1 MKQKEVKKPL
11 SRRITLQ
18 LLALMLAMTAIVG
31 GISYWALRSTYI
43 RMYNE
48 KAQDLVRTLAASIDG
63 NFMETYVRTG
73 ETDAYYEEVRELL
86 NRTKENFRG
95 IQYLYLLYPMEDYFI
110 YIVEGTKEG
119 DDPALLSYLG
129 DTFPYGEQAEVYQ
142 TVVETRKPLE
152 GINQSGDQGYG
163 SYISTLAPVL
173 DAAGNLTAIVEADC
187 VMDELNATINPY
199 AFRIL
204 SVLIVLSL
212 AVISVMILVLRQEV
226 TVPLAGLTKLVRSY
240 EHGATDADLSM
251 FPREDELR
259 YLAGSFQEMTVRIEQ
274 YITNLTAV
282 TAEKERIST
291 ELNVATQIQADMLPR
306 IFPAFPERKEF
317 DLFASMD
324 PAKEV
329 GGDFYDY
336 FMVDD
341 DHLALV
347 MADVSGKGVPAA
359 LFMVIAKTLLKNRVQ
374 AGGSPKEILADVN
387 NQLCEGN
394 EAELFVTVWLG
405 ILTISTG
412 DLITASAG
420 HEYPAVC
427 HADGQFS
434 LLHDKHG
441 LPLASMEFSRYRE
454 TAVKLEHGDALFIY
468 TDGVTEATSADRELF
483 GEDRMLAALNHHC
496 AESPSQILPGV
507 RREIDA
513 FVGDAPQFDDITMLC
528 LRFF

>member
-1 MKQKEVKKPL
+1 MNQEVKKPL
-11 SRRITLQ
+11 SRRIVKQ
-18 LLALMLAMTAIVG
+18 LLALMLVMTAVVS

-48 KAQDLVRTLAASIDG
+48 KAQDLVRTLAVSIDG
-63 NFMETYVRTG
+63 DPMESYVRTG
-73 ETDAYYEEVRELL
+73 ETDAYYEEVREMLC
-86 NRTKENFRG
+86 RTKAAFRG
-95 IQYLYLLYPMEDYFI
+95 IQYLYLLYPMDDYFI
-110 YIVEGTKEG
+110 YIVEGVTEE
-119 DDPALLSYLG
+119 DDPALASYLG
-129 DTFPYGEQAEVYQ
+129 DIFPYGEQAEVYH
-142 TVVETRKPLE
+142 TVVETKKPLE

-173 DAAGNLTAIVEADC
+173 DSAGNLAAIVEADC
-187 VMDELNATINPY
+187 VTDELNGTINPY
-199 AFRIL
+199 ALRIL

-212 AVISVMILVLRQEV
+212 AVTAVMILILRQEV
-226 TVPLAGLTKLVRSY
+226 TVPLTGLTGLVRAY
-240 EHGATDADLSM
+240 EHRALEADLSV
-251 FPREDELR
+251 FSREDELR

-291 ELNVATQIQADMLPR
+291 ELNVAAQIQADMLPR
-306 IFPAFPERKEF
+306 IFPAFPDRKEF

-336 FMVDD
+336 FLVDD
-341 DHLALV
+341 DHLAMV

-359 LFMVIAKTLLKNRVQ
+359 LFMVIAKTLLKNRTQ
-374 AGGSPKEILADVN
+374 TGGSPKEILEDVN

-394 EAELFVTVWLG
+394 EADLFVTVWLG

-412 DLITASAG
+412 DLVTASAG
-420 HEYPAVC
+420 HEYPAIC
-427 HADGQFS
+427 HAEGQFS
-434 LLHDKHG
+434 LLRDKHG
-441 LPLASMEFSRYRE
+441 LPLAAMEGTRYRE
-454 TAVKLEHGDALFIY
+454 TSLKLEHGDALFIY
-468 TDGVTEATSADRELF
+468 TDGVTEATSAEMELF
-483 GEDRMLAALNHHC
+483 GEKRMITALNHHRSE
-496 AESPSQILPGV
+496 APRQILPGV

-513 FVGDAPQFDDITMLC
+513 FAGDVPQFDDITMLC